1 MEEGGGVRLFGPGP
15 GLARRRGEREEGRRL
30 APGDGDARRLEG
42 GGGEAEGR
50 RCFCCC
56 CCCTGEG
63 L

>member
-1 MEEGGGVRLFGPGP
+1 MEEGGVRLFGP
-15 GLARRRGEREEGRRL
+15 GLARRRGEREGLRL

-50 RCFCCC
+50 RCFCC
-56 CCCTGEG
+56 TGEG